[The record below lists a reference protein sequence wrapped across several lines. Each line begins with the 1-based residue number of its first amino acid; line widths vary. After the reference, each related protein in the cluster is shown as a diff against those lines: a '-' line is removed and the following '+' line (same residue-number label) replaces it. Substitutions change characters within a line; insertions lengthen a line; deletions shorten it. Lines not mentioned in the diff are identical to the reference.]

1 MQFDFGIDIDTSAC
15 RKYFFYQNPHD
26 ARKSRE
32 VRRRMTDS
40 RIWSREE
47 TLSREEYETIQLERL
62 KKTVRRVY
70 ENVPHYRNKLKEAG
84 IEPDGI
90 KRLEDLSAIPFT
102 VKDDFRKNYPFGLFA
117 SPKKDIVRF
126 HASSGTTG
134 KPTVVGYTR
143 KDMETWSE
151 LIARIVTMAGVND
164 EDTAQISF
172 GYGLFTGAFGL
183 HQGLEKVGASVIPM
197 SSGNTEKQIMI
208 MQDFG
213 TTALISTPSYAL
225 HMAEVAREMGLE
237 PKKDLKLKWG
247 LFGGEGSTESMRRE
261 INERWGLFAT
271 ENYGMSELIGPG
283 VSGECLALK
292 GMHISEDHFIP
303 EIIDPATGK
312 VLGEGEVG
320 ELVITT
326 ITKEAL
332 PILRYRTKDITS
344 LHYETCDCGRT
355 TVRMSKIQG
364 RSDDMLILGGVN
376 VFPSQIEDVLL
387 RIDGIGPHY
396 QIKVFK
402 KGYLDKIE
410 VDVELVDANLL
421 DSFTLLENLN
431 QKIRHQL
438 RTVLGIEAKVNLVE
452 PRSLARFEGKA
463 KRVIDMREVK

>member
-1 MQFDFGIDIDTSAC
+1 MTAETFREVC
-15 RKYFFYQNPHD
+15 RKMID
-26 ARKSRE
+26 GK
-32 VRRRMTDS
+32 
-40 RIWSREE
+40 IWSREE
-47 TLSREEYETIQLERL
+47 TLEREEFKKIQAERL
-62 KKTVRRVY
+62 KKTVERVY
-70 ENVPHYRNKLKEAG
+70 QNVPYYKEKLTEAG
-84 IEPDGI
+84 IEPGDI
-90 KRLEDLSAIPFT
+90 KSLEDLPNIPFT

-134 KPTVVGYTR
+134 KPTVVGYTK
-143 KDMETWSE
+143 KDMDTWSE
-151 LIARIVTMAGVND
+151 LIARLVTMAGVTD
-164 EDTAQISF
+164 EDTAQIAF

-183 HQGLEKVGASVIPM
+183 HQGLERIGASVIPI

-208 MQDFG
+208 MKDFG
-213 TTALISTPSYAL
+213 TTTLVSTPSYAL
-225 HMAEVAREMGLE
+225 HMAEVACEMGVD
-237 PKKDLKLKWG
+237 PKKDLHLKWG
-247 LFGGEGSTESMRRE
+247 LFGGEGSTESMRNE
-261 INERWGLFAT
+261 INERWGIFAT
-271 ENYGMSELIGPG
+271 ENYGMSELVGPG

-292 GMHISEDHFIP
+292 GMHISEDHFLP
-303 EIIDPATGK
+303 EIIDPNTGE

-344 LHYETCDCGRT
+344 LHYETCECGRT

-410 VDVELVDANLL
+410 VDVELIDANLL
-421 DSFTLLENLN
+421 DSFTMLENLN
-431 QKIRHQL
+431 DRIRHQL

-452 PRSLARFEGKA
+452 PRTLARFEGKA

>member
-1 MQFDFGIDIDTSAC
+1 MSD
-15 RKYFFYQNPHD
+15 H
-26 ARKSRE
+26 
-32 VRRRMTDS
+32 
-40 RIWSREE
+40 RIWSKEE
-47 TLSREEYETIQLERL
+47 TLQREEFQVIQLERL
-62 KKTVRRVY
+62 KKTVERVY
-70 ENVPHYRNKLKEAG
+70 ENVPHYHNKFEEAG
-84 IEPDGI
+84 VTPSEIQS
-90 KRLEDLSAIPFT
+90 LEDLERLPFT
-102 VKDDFRKNYPFGLFA
+102 VKNDFRDNYPFGLF
-117 SPKKDIVRF
+117 SSSKKDIVRF

-143 KDMETWSE
+143 KDMDTWSE
-151 LIARIVTMAGVND
+151 LIARLVTMAGVTE

-183 HQGLEKVGASVIPM
+183 HQGLERIGASVIPM

-208 MQDFG
+208 MKDFG
-213 TTALISTPSYAL
+213 TTTLISTPSYAL
-225 HMAEVAREMGLE
+225 HMAEIAVEMGID
-237 PKKDLKLKWG
+237 PKRDLMLKWG
-247 LFGGEGSTESMRRE
+247 LFGGEGSTESMRAE

-283 VSGECLALK
+283 VSGECVALK
-292 GMHISEDHFIP
+292 GMHINEDHFIP
-303 EIIDPATGK
+303 EIIDPKTGQ

-332 PILRYRTKDITS
+332 PIIRYRTKDITS

-376 VFPSQIEDVLL
+376 VFPSQIENVLL
-387 RIDGIGPHY
+387 KIDGIGPHY

-421 DSFTLLENLN
+421 DSFSSLENLN
-431 QKIRHQL
+431 LKIRHQL
-438 RTVLGIEAKVNLVE
+438 KTVLGIDAKVNLVE

>member
-1 MQFDFGIDIDTSAC
+1 MIDN
-15 RKYFFYQNPHD
+15 K
-26 ARKSRE
+26 
-32 VRRRMTDS
+32 
-40 RIWSREE
+40 IWSKEETINREE
-47 TLSREEYETIQLERL
+47 FETIQLERL
-62 KKTVRRVY
+62 QMTVNRVY
-70 ENVPHYRNKLKEAG
+70 DNVPHYKNKLKDTG
-84 IEPDGI
+84 LEPGDI
-90 KRLEDLSAIPFT
+90 KSIYDIQKIPFT
-102 VKDDFRKNYPFGLFA
+102 EKGDFRDNYPFGLFA

-134 KPTVVGYTR
+134 KPTVVGYTK

-151 LIARIVTMAGVND
+151 LIARLVTMAGVTD

-183 HQGLEKVGASVIPM
+183 HQGLEKIGASVIPM

-208 MQDFG
+208 MKDFG

-225 HMAEVAREMGLE
+225 HMAEVAKQMGVD
-237 PKKDLKLKWG
+237 PKQDLNLKWG
-247 LFGGEGSTESMRRE
+247 LFGGEGSTEAMRYE
-261 INERWGLFAT
+261 INDRWGLFAT

-283 VSGECLALK
+283 VAGECQALK
-292 GMHISEDHFIP
+292 GMHINEDHFIP
-303 EIIDPATGK
+303 EIIDPKTGK

-344 LHYETCDCGRT
+344 LHYEQCDCGRT

-376 VFPSQIEDVLL
+376 VFPSQIEEVLL
-387 RIDGIGPHY
+387 NTEGIGPHY

-410 VDVELVDANLL
+410 VDVELVDENLL
-421 DSFTLLENLN
+421 DSFTLLESLN
-431 QKIRHQL
+431 QKVRNKLKTI
-438 RTVLGIEAKVNLVE
+438 LGIDAKVNLVE
-452 PRSLARFEGKA
+452 PRTLARFEGKA
-463 KRVIDMREVK
+463 KRVIDMREEK

>member
-1 MQFDFGIDIDTSAC
+1 
-15 RKYFFYQNPHD
+15 
-26 ARKSRE
+26 
-32 VRRRMTDS
+32 MTDS

-47 TLSREEYETIQLERL
+47 TLSREEFAEIQQERL
-62 KKTVRRVY
+62 IKTVNRVY
-70 ENVPHYRNKLKEAG
+70 QNVPYYKEKMEAAGVVPGDISNLKDIQKL
-84 IEPDGI
+84 
-90 KRLEDLSAIPFT
+90 PFT
-102 VKDDFRKNYPFGLFA
+102 VKDDFRANYPFGLFA
-117 SPKKDIVRF
+117 VPKKEIVRF

-151 LIARIVTMAGVND
+151 LIARIVTMAGVTD
-164 EDTAQISF
+164 DDTAQISF

-197 SSGNTEKQIMI
+197 SSGNTQKQIMI

-225 HMAEVAREMGLE
+225 HMAEVALEMGVD
-237 PKKDLKLKWG
+237 PKKDLQLKWG
-247 LFGGEGSTESMRRE
+247 LFGGEGSTESMRKE
-261 INERWGLFAT
+261 INDRWGLFAT

-303 EIIDPATGK
+303 EIIDPKTGK

-326 ITKEAL
+326 ISKEAL

-344 LHYETCDCGRT
+344 LHYEKCDCGRT

-376 VFPSQIEDVLL
+376 VFPSQIENVLL

-396 QIKVFK
+396 QIKVYK

-431 QKIRHQL
+431 QKIKSEL
-438 RTVLGIEAKVNLVE
+438 RTVLGIDAKVNLVE

>member
-1 MQFDFGIDIDTSAC
+1 MIDG
-15 RKYFFYQNPHD
+15 K
-26 ARKSRE
+26 
-32 VRRRMTDS
+32 
-40 RIWSREE
+40 IWSREE
-47 TLSREEYETIQLERL
+47 TLEREEFKKIQTERL
-62 KKTVRRVY
+62 KKTVERVY
-70 ENVPHYRNKLKEAG
+70 QNVPYYKEKLTEAG
-84 IEPDGI
+84 IEPGDI
-90 KRLEDLSAIPFT
+90 KSLEDLPNIPFT

-134 KPTVVGYTR
+134 KPTVVGYTK
-143 KDMETWSE
+143 KDMDTWSE
-151 LIARIVTMAGVND
+151 LIARLVTMAGVTD
-164 EDTAQISF
+164 EDTAQIAF

-183 HQGLEKVGASVIPM
+183 HQGLERIGASVIPI

-208 MQDFG
+208 MKDFG
-213 TTALISTPSYAL
+213 TTTLVSTPSYAL
-225 HMAEVAREMGLE
+225 HMAEVACEMGVD
-237 PKKDLKLKWG
+237 PKKDLHLKWG
-247 LFGGEGSTESMRRE
+247 LFGGEGSTESMRNE
-261 INERWGLFAT
+261 INERWGIFAT
-271 ENYGMSELIGPG
+271 ENYGMSELVGPG

-292 GMHISEDHFIP
+292 GMHISEDHFLP
-303 EIIDPATGK
+303 EIIDPNTGE

-344 LHYETCDCGRT
+344 LHYETCECGRT

-410 VDVELVDANLL
+410 VDVELIDANLL

-431 QKIRHQL
+431 DRIRHQL

-452 PRSLARFEGKA
+452 PRTLARFEGKA

>member
-1 MQFDFGIDIDTSAC
+1 MIDA
-15 RKYFFYQNPHD
+15 K
-26 ARKSRE
+26 
-32 VRRRMTDS
+32 
-40 RIWSREE
+40 IWSKEE
-47 TLSREEYETIQLERL
+47 TLNREEFEQIQLERL
-62 KKTVRRVY
+62 KYTVERVY
-70 ENVPHYRNKLKEAG
+70 RNVPYYKEKLGEAG
-84 IEPDGI
+84 IEPGDI
-90 KRLEDLSAIPFT
+90 KTLGDLPNIPFT

-134 KPTVVGYTR
+134 KPTVVGYTK
-143 KDMETWSE
+143 KDMDTWSE
-151 LIARIVTMAGVND
+151 LIARLITMAGVTD
-164 EDTAQISF
+164 EDTAQIAF

-183 HQGLEKVGASVIPM
+183 HQGLERAGASVIPM

-208 MQDFG
+208 MKDFG

-225 HMAEVAREMGLE
+225 HMAEVACEMGVD
-237 PKKDLKLKWG
+237 PKKDLCLKWG
-247 LFGGEGSTESMRRE
+247 LFGGEGSTESMRSE

-292 GMHISEDHFIP
+292 GMHISEDHFLP
-303 EIIDPATGK
+303 EIIDPNTGK
-312 VLGEGEVG
+312 VLSEGEVG

-344 LHYETCDCGRT
+344 LHYETCECGRT

-387 RIDGIGPHY
+387 KIDGIGPHY

-402 KGYLDKIE
+402 KGYLDRIE
-410 VDVELVDANLL
+410 VDVELIDANLL
-421 DSFTLLENLN
+421 DSFTLLESLN
-431 QKIRHQL
+431 DRIRHQL

-452 PRSLARFEGKA
+452 PRTLARFEGKA